1 MDSFIWTDQLVREY
15 YDWKSVSKEPH
26 FNHIEIFKQ
35 SKTIPKKEWEVLSF
49 VYDTDN
55 SYIFRKMKDGSFIC
69 NKYGDERFEE
79 SDFVQHTLGKKYP
92 IFEVRRLLD
101 GQIFELHKTKVVDPN
116 TNHEWVISEI
126 GEKQGK
132 IYFNGVSI
140 GHVKKVEDKEPI
152 LTDIEKI
159 NKRLDDMEL
168 KFKLWLHSVI

>member
-35 SKTIPKKEWEVLSF
+35 SKTIPNKEYEIL
-49 VYDTDN
+49 
-55 SYIFRKMKDGSFIC
+55 SYISS
-69 NKYGDERFEE
+69 NGDILNPLYFPEYSGNFF
-79 SDFVQHTLGKKYP
+79 SNCKIHS
-92 IFEVRRLLD
+92 VRRLSDNEVLTIGD
-101 GQIFELHKTKVVDPN
+101 KVEGGIIKGFEIFTGALQIGIENTETRGYLKPLHQ
-116 TNHEWVISEI
+116 I
-126 GEKQGK
+126 
-132 IYFNGVSI
+132 
-140 GHVKKVEDKEPI
+140 KKVEDKEPI